1 MPLAIKSNTQTNQK
15 VFRSIKTRLWKNQF
29 SMLDVLLFFFF
40 FFGFFVCFKPSQRQG
55 STPESQTWQVENNQD
70 WKEMPEQAECQN
82 KKQARKHNCLYI
94 FLNFGQCSFYTSQK
108 KLRAKKKGSIS
119 FHFLEALGKRYRTG
133 KKERNGQGKG
143 KSFVRGCEEGRLVP
157 SPVFYIAGHPPTGQS
172 NFYRVIT

>member
-1 MPLAIKSNTQTNQK
+1 
-15 VFRSIKTRLWKNQF
+15 
-29 SMLDVLLFFFF
+29 
-40 FFGFFVCFKPSQRQG
+40 
-55 STPESQTWQVENNQD
+55 
-70 WKEMPEQAECQN
+70 MPEQAKCQN

-119 FHFLEALGKRYRTG
+119 FHFLEALGKTYRTG

-172 NFYRVIT
+172 NFYRVITCLYRLPPDPDEKRGALKKKTEWRRRGEEGAGKCRLDRPLHHSAWFTDAHFYSSVNLSRTDVSRCSSFYC